1 MNICVFGAAS
11 NDISKDYIESCEEFG
26 KKLAQRGHVMVYGGG
41 TGGVMGAIARGA
53 TEGKGKI
60 IGISPEFFDH
70 DGILY
75 DKCDE
80 LILTDTVRER
90 KRMMEDS
97 AQAFAVLPGGVGTLD
112 ELFEVFSLRQ
122 LQVHSKPI
130 ALYNRNGYFDGLIS
144 FVKNAIEEK
153 FMEPACAEMV
163 VAFNDADELL
173 DYLEKQSRISLKF

>member
-11 NDISKDYIESCEEFG
+11 NDIDKDYIESCEEFG

-60 IGISPEFFDH
+60 IGVSPKFFDH

-80 LILTDTVRER
+80 LIFTDTIRER
-90 KRMMEDS
+90 KRIMEDN
-97 AQAFAVLPGGVGTLD
+97 ADAFAVLPGGVGTLD

-122 LQVHSKPI
+122 LQIHAKPI
-130 ALYNRNGYFDGLIS
+130 ALYNRNGYFNGLIE
-144 FVKNAIEEK
+144 FVKNAISEK
-153 FMEPACAEMV
+153 FMEPACADMV
-163 VAFNDADELL
+163 VAFDDADELL
-173 DYLEKQSRISLKF
+173 DYLEK